1 MAANEDHQ
9 DKRRASQ
16 RVADALRRRIDAGEF
31 TPKAQLPTYRQLA
44 TEYDVAV
51 NTALNAIR
59 LLRDAGLVA
68 IRPNAGAYV
77 LDPSEQVDLAA
88 EITRTQADLADLR
101 ASVQQ
106 MDSSLSAMEDRLSKL
121 VSRLDESQ

>member
-16 RVADALRRRIDAGEF
+16 RVADALQRRIDAGEF

-77 LDPSEQVDLAA
+77 LDPSEQVDVAA
-88 EITRTQADLADLR
+88 ELTRTRADLTDLR
-101 ASVQQ
+101 ESVQQ
-106 MDSSLSAMEDRLSKL
+106 IDSTLDALEARLAKL
-121 VSRLDESQ
+121 TSRLDEPQ